1 VAYDFALHDFTACQ
15 LTHIVDSELSSAHN
29 CTVDDFLDICHYWVY
44 SVAVKVSFHTSLAG
58 LSYHFLW
65 WSEEMLEGLTAC
77 VNATCSLT
85 TYSTSSGGQFRVQ
98 RLRLAV

>member
-1 VAYDFALHDFTACQ
+1 VAYDFALHDFTASQ

-29 CTVDDFLDICHYWVY
+29 CTVDDFLNIYINY
-44 SVAVKVSFHTSLAG
+44 LLAG